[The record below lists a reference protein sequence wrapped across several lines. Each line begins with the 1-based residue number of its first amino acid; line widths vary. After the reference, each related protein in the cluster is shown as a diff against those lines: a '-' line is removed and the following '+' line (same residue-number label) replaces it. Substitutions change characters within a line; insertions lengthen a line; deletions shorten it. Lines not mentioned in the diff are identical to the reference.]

1 MNQQLRREIRDLA
14 LVAAGAIPGALLRWQ
29 LELVAN
35 SSGGSLRALTGADL
49 LANLIGCLLI
59 GMLLAQPPR
68 RARLYLW
75 GGIGFC
81 GSLTTFS
88 SWMLE
93 LVRGLERGAPLPV
106 LAVLAVSLLG
116 GLALVQ
122 LGYGLSRGSW
132 LRARRPPGRAAGRLA
147 AGPAG
152 ATALAR
158 ARSPGARRRPGRPG

>member
-1 MNQQLRREIRDLA
+1 MNPHLRRELRDLT
-14 LVAAGAIPGALLRWQ
+14 LVAGGAIPGALLRWQ
-29 LELVAN
+29 LELVAA
-35 SSGGSLRALTGADL
+35 SATSPGLRALSGADL

-59 GMLLAQPPR
+59 GMLLAQPPQ

-93 LVRGLERGAPLPV
+93 LVRRLDHGQPLEAFL
-106 LAVLAVSLLG
+106 VLAVSVLG

-122 LGYGLSRGSW
+122 LGYGL
-132 LRARRPPGRAAGRLA
+132 
-147 AGPAG
+147 
-152 ATALAR
+152 
-158 ARSPGARRRPGRPG
+158 ARSRPS